1 MIKKLKKL
9 LQYRPSW
16 KFVMYLNAIFVLCF
30 VVMCICKFHPAY
42 LVGTLVHLCL
52 GMLCHWLCI
61 YDRRNLEDV
70 AAIIMLHERW
80 IHANNRVVIYQ
91 RHYGEFTPEM
101 EKELEEE
108 IKQLTEEQSKTEEP

>member
-1 MIKKLKKL
+1 
-9 LQYRPSW
+9 
-16 KFVMYLNAIFVLCF
+16 
-30 VVMCICKFHPAY
+30 
-42 LVGTLVHLCL
+42 
-52 GMLCHWLCI
+52 MLCHWLCI

-108 IKQLTEEQSKTEEP
+108 LKQLTEEQSKTEEP